1 MMRPFLLAAAVSVS
15 ALALASC
22 GGNDVSETL
31 AKGQVVATVDGKDL
45 TINQL
50 NAELS
55 GMALPQGEQ
64 RKQVEVGALQSLV
77 SRTILANIARER
89 GIDKTPEY
97 VLQQQRAD
105 EALLVQLLQRDIAS
119 KIAPPTKDDAN
130 KYMSEN
136 PDFFGQ
142 RKIFTLDQIQF
153 QMPNDINI
161 LKGYQPLKTME
172 EVQARVIEDNLEYR
186 RADSQLDAV
195 GANPLL
201 IQAIMK
207 LPAGEIF
214 IIPSNGAVIASKIK
228 SVRVEPFTG
237 DKATQ
242 YAMMLI
248 QQKKVG
254 EATEKQLAE
263 KIKKAREAVKYQKG
277 YEPPKAPATPG
288 APDTPATP
296 AAPAAN

>member
-1 MMRPFLLAAAVSVS
+1 MMRPILLAAAVSVS

-22 GGNDVSETL
+22 GGNDVAETL
-31 AKGQVVATVDGKDL
+31 AKGQVVATVDGDDL

-55 GMALPQGEQ
+55 GMAMPQGEQ
-64 RKQVEVGALQSLV
+64 RKQVEIGALQGLV

-119 KIAPPTKDDAN
+119 KIAPPTKDEAN
-130 KYMSEN
+130 KYMAEN

-172 EVQARVIEDNLEYR
+172 EVQARIIEDNLEYR

-195 GANPLL
+195 GANPQL

-288 APDTPATP
+288 APAASATP
-296 AAPAAN
+296 PAPAAN